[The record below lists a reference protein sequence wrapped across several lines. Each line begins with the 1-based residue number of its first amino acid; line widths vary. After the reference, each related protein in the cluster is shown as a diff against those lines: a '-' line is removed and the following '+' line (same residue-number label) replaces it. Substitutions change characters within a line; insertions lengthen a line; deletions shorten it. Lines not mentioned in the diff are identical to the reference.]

1 MAELM
6 AEVRSLMLVKSVK
19 SLVMEAGRSL
29 RNLAADPVTIRVC
42 ISRHRNGIY
51 ADYFG

>member
-1 MAELM
+1 MCIANGKGAIAYVGEIG
-6 AEVRSLMLVKSVK
+6 EIIG
-19 SLVMEAGRSL
+19 MEAGRSL
-29 RNLAADPVTIRVC
+29 RNLAVDPATIRVC